1 MSTLFKFLSLV
12 TLFNA
17 NRFVARTDGA
27 RLLPEGTT
35 RLPPMSFI
43 PKSVELDVESAAL
56 VQCRDRCV
64 EDAFEPVCLYSGTYA
79 NACWANCAF
88 EKALL
93 GAAMGRANAVVP
105 GACRVEEEKFGTGFT
120 CASACILQYDPVCG
134 ENGLTYSNSCFA
146 TCSNVRFIQG
156 GCHAGA

>member
-27 RLLPEGTT
+27 RVFPAGTT
-35 RLPPMSFI
+35 RLPPMS
-43 PKSVELDVESAAL
+43 VVAEHAELDETSAAL
-56 VQCRDRCV
+56 VQCRDLCV
-64 EDAFEPVCLYSGTYA
+64 DDAFDAVCLLSGTYA

-93 GAAMGRANAVVP
+93 GGATGRANAAVP
-105 GACRVEEEKFGTGFT
+105 GACRGDEEKFGTPFT

-146 TCSNVRFIQG
+146 TCSNVRYIPG